1 MASKYDDYWIKRL
14 DVISDLIQEARE
26 RGVSRS
32 IDVSDITKYGERK
45 NWYGEV
51 IVSEKGISKGEMAHT
66 RSLGRIVFANKLINV
81 GEFRFVITSNLRL
94 RVEKLK
100 ASETVKKAYIE
111 LPAKLTPKLSSD
123 SVSTASTVLSL
134 IPIEV
139 WNKIVQEE
147 PEWKHMRKFLES
159 YGFGRFAVL
168 MVATG
173 LNDFQLK
180 GKAEV
185 AYWPKI
191 CRVLKAHKV
200 PDSIQELK
208 SILSEFY
215 ANERLPEL
223 KLRRLNRFLSSR
235 LAEWLWN
242 AEPKELAENF
252 LKIWYDLAATM
263 RQKKD
268 AKTIVFAMKCLG
280 IALLMAGESN
290 FNFERIPIP
299 VDYRVREFTKRLGVT
314 VRDDEDVR
322 NYWGRVLGKLRE
334 NGLEVNMIHLDSLIW
349 QIGVLSKAEILDYF
363 SKLGLRDVGERIVEV
378 VR

>member
-349 QIGVLSKAEILDYF
+349 QIGVLSEAEILDYF